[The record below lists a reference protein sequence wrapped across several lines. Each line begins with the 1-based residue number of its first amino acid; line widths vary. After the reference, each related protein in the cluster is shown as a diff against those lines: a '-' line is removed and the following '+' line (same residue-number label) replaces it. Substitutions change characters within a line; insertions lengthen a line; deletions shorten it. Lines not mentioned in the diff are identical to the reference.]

1 VRVDE
6 WVNAITGDLLEG
18 PHRPLTLTIDE
29 ALRPFFHAER
39 ALLNDLLQV
48 AAQAVKGVLTDIYP
62 GVRVGMLY
70 VTHSFGR
77 DLGFKPHVPLVTPAP
92 TAGAV

>member
-1 VRVDE
+1 M
-6 WVNAITGDLLEG
+6 
-18 PHRPLTLTIDE
+18 PHLHLTLTLDD
-29 ALRPFFHAER
+29 AWRPFFHAER

-48 AAQAVKGVLTDIYP
+48 AAQAVKEVLTDLYP
-62 GVRVGMLY
+62 AVRVGMIY

-77 DLGFKPHVPLVTPAP
+77 DLGFKPHVHLVTPAP